1 MAINIWISRRAL
13 IYENKSRSFFFLFY
27 SLASKETRNQTGS
40 FLVLGY
46 ECKKKTHIL
55 VFLFIILCCLY
66 TTRSIH
72 CSAAVCQT
80 AKRIDMISLPGS
92 KEMKRWSNI
101 FFFFGFLSSVFH
113 SSVFCTW
120 KLFSS
125 NFFNFFRVLFLKPSP
140 PLFQAPLLD
149 SLYNFPKKRE
159 GRKRKKTFFFYIF
172 SFDSSSS
179 SLKKKNAFLKLRP
192 WLSLSSVFRAAGH
205 DILPLANFWKKKKRR
220 KKNLWN
226 VL

>member
-13 IYENKSRSFFFLFY
+13 IYENKSRSFFFFLFY

-101 FFFFGFLSSVFH
+101 FFWFFVFSFSFIGVLHLKTLFFQFLQLLPCSFFKTVSSP
-113 SSVFCTW
+113 
-120 KLFSS
+120 FSS
-125 NFFNFFRVLFLKPSP
+125 PS
-140 PLFQAPLLD
+140 
-149 SLYNFPKKRE
+149 S
-159 GRKRKKTFFFYIF
+159 
-172 SFDSSSS
+172 
-179 SLKKKNAFLKLRP
+179 
-192 WLSLSSVFRAAGH
+192 W
-205 DILPLANFWKKKKRR
+205 
-220 KKNLWN
+220 
-226 VL
+226 